1 MREVVLVTSGDLR
14 QSANQVCWPAQ
25 QELEERLSGA
35 FRAAGVTVRRAL
47 PVDSAKGHGF
57 ISSQRM
63 GMDVFSTI
71 DPEANLVF
79 ATAAWQY
86 THHVLP
92 GMRSHRGPILTVAN
106 WSGQWPGLVGL
117 LNLNGSQ
124 ECAIPRYGVATS
136 TMTSS
141 CVGCASGSRAAQ

>member
-1 MREVVLVTSGDLR
+1 MKEVVLITSGDLR
-14 QSANQVCWPAQ
+14 ESANQACWLAQ
-25 QELEERLSGA
+25 EELELELTRCFVSE
-35 FRAAGVTVRRAL
+35 GVTVRRAF
-47 PVDSAKGHGF
+47 PVDHEKGHGF

-63 GMDVFSTI
+63 GMDVFTGI

-92 GMRSHRGPILTVAN
+92 GLRSHRGPILTVAN

-117 LNLNGSQ
+117 L
-124 ECAIPRYGVATS
+124 
-136 TMTSS
+136 
-141 CVGCASGSRAAQ
+141 